1 MSSHVHLSSQQI
13 PVTAL
18 ETQEEGCK
26 VEPDISEQLNITPRG
41 RLSSH
46 NLSVKAPI
54 PDGVQGDK
62 LGSIFFRARFDLTW
76 LNRTGSSL
84 LL

>member
-26 VEPDISEQLNITPRG
+26 VEPDISEQLNITPRDDSFFFFFFF
-41 RLSSH
+41 L
-46 NLSVKAPI
+46 I
-54 PDGVQGDK
+54 PQGQ
-62 LGSIFFRARFDLTW
+62 TV
-76 LNRTGSSL
+76 
-84 LL
+84 